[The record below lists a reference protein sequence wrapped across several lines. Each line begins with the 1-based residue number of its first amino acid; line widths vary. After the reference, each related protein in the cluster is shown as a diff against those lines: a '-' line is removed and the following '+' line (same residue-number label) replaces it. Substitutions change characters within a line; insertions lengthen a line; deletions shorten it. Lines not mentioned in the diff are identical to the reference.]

1 MNKKLGIILFGL
13 SLLTWGCSREEQLVL
28 GFVPSAEAEKIA
40 TTVKPLTEI
49 LSRKLG
55 IKVKSYLATDYT
67 AIIEAIGSGK
77 VDMAFL
83 PPFAYVVAH
92 DKYGAE
98 VLVKA
103 KRYGKEY
110 YRGQFT
116 VRKDSGID
124 SLKQLKGKIWAYPDA
139 SSSSGYLFP
148 KYKMIKLGI
157 DPDKFFA
164 EKIQTGSHD
173 NAILAVYNGE
183 ADLATTFE
191 GAENRLVKDY
201 PDVKE
206 KIKIIGYT
214 DNIPNDGLVV
224 RRDLDPQMKEKIKQV
239 FLSLN
244 QDSTA
249 MEILKKVYAWDG
261 IVPASDSDYQIVREV
276 AKTLK
281 ITIPK

>member
-1 MNKKLGIILFGL
+1 MSKKLTLLGI
-13 SLLTWGCSREEQLVL
+13 LLIFGCSREEQLVL

-49 LSRKLG
+49 LSQKLN

-92 DKYGAE
+92 DRYGAE

-116 VRKDSGID
+116 VSAESGVDSIQ
-124 SLKQLKGKIWAYPDA
+124 QLKGKVWAYPDA

-148 KYKMIKLGI
+148 KYKMLKMGI
-157 DPDKFFA
+157 DPDTFFS

-201 PDVKE
+201 PDIK
-206 KIKIIGYT
+206 KKLKIIGYT

-224 RRDLDPQMKEKIKQV
+224 RKGLDPDMKEKIKEA

-244 QDSTA
+244 EDSTA
-249 MEILKKVYAWDG
+249 MKILKEVYAWDG
-261 IVPASDSDYQIVREV
+261 IVPASDSDYQVVREV

>member
-1 MNKKLGIILFGL
+1 MNKRILTIALGAAILTG
-13 SLLTWGCSREEQLVL
+13 GCSKEEQIVL

-49 LSRKLG
+49 LSQKLG

-67 AIIEAIGSGK
+67 AIIEALGSGK
-77 VDMAFL
+77 VDVAFL

-103 KRYGKEY
+103 LRHGKEF
-110 YRGQFT
+110 YRGQFS
-116 VRKDSGID
+116 VRSDSGVD

-148 KYKMIKLGI
+148 KYKMIKEGI
-157 DPDKFFA
+157 DPDEFFSD
-164 EKIQTGSHD
+164 KIQTGSHD

-191 GAENRLVKDY
+191 GAENRLLKDY

-206 KIKIIGYT
+206 KIKIIAYT
-214 DNIPNDGLVV
+214 DKIPNDGLVV
-224 RRDLDPQMKEKIKQV
+224 KKDLDPALKEKIKQA

-244 QDSTA
+244 EDSTA
-249 MEILKKVYAWDG
+249 MRILKEVYSWDG
-261 IVPASDSDYQIVREV
+261 IVPASDKDYEIVREV
-276 AKTLK
+276 AKTLN